1 MLQKFSYHLKK
12 NTWKLSNVNT
22 ATYSSLTLSKTER
35 RYVTTTDGKKMLV
48 WVVLPSNFDAKKIS
62 NTFILSR
69 WTTIAIDVLHSYRW
83 NLQLMA
89 ANGYIVVAQTVAGM
103 QGMV

>member
-1 MLQKFSYHLKK
+1 MVKRCWFGWFY
-12 NTWKLSNVNT
+12 
-22 ATYSSLTLSKTER
+22 
-35 RYVTTTDGKKMLV
+35 
-48 WVVLPSNFDAKKIS
+48 PPNFDAKKIS

-69 WTTIAIDVLHSYRW
+69 WTTIAIDNFTSYRW

>member
-1 MLQKFSYHLKK
+1 MNHASEIFISFEEKHLE
-12 NTWKLSNVNT
+12 TTSNVNT

-48 WVVLPSNFDAKKIS
+48 WVVLPPNFDPKKIS

-69 WTTIAIDVLHSYRW
+69 WTTIAIDAIL
-83 NLQLMA
+83 LLPMEFTA
-89 ANGYIVVAQTVAGM
+89 DGC
-103 QGMV
+103 